1 MNDYE
6 IIDDFLEYGVFMDIS
21 DWISSNT
28 FPWYHQP
35 QVAYP
40 EGKTS
45 GFISDEMSEK
55 DIEAVNQPLTKLQRQ
70 YNFALTHTIY
80 EGNEIFTTAAT
91 WQRVKPIIQSLEVKS
106 LIRMKVNS
114 YPKTSELVH
123 HKGHFDLPFKHK
135 GGILYINE
143 NDGVTVLDDGTVV
156 ESVPNRLLLFDSS
169 RLHHSTTTTDADRRM
184 NINFNY
190 F

>member
-70 YNFALTHTIY
+70 Y
-80 EGNEIFTTAAT
+80 
-91 WQRVKPIIQSLEVKS
+91 K
-106 LIRMKVNS
+106 
-114 YPKTSELVH
+114 
-123 HKGHFDLPFKHK
+123 D
-135 GGILYINE
+135 
-143 NDGVTVLDDGTVV
+143 
-156 ESVPNRLLLFDSS
+156 
-169 RLHHSTTTTDADRRM
+169 
-184 NINFNY
+184 
-190 F
+190 